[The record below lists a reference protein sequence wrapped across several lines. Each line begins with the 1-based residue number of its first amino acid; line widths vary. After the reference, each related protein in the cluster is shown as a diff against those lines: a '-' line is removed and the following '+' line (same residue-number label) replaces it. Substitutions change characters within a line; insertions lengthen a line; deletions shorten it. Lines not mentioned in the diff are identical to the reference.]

1 MQVRHT
7 ELLKQNNSITI
18 NRTKTTI
25 NQYQMRINHLK
36 QLLVTFLIFTGMTTG
51 IAQTLPELSTEN
63 NEVWYYIQ
71 FKNGSA
77 VLQDMGENTNVLT
90 KNATKTNN
98 AQLWK
103 ITGTANNY
111 VLTSKAGRKLS
122 FSTTA
127 SRFQTSAASTMTFKL
142 RATTNSTHAPA
153 WELQRN
159 GASNYMNQF
168 GGAGVDKQLGEWSF
182 GDANNPFE
190 FRLPSQM
197 GFMPDKPTTEA
208 SITGSAAAPANR
220 YTLWYRRPATDWMTQ
235 ALPIGNGQFGAMI
248 FGGIKQDEIQFNDK
262 TLWQGNKTSYGA
274 YQNFGSLFI
283 NTPNVS
289 SVSNYIRTL
298 DIENAL
304 AAVEYD
310 IAGVHYKREYLS
322 SHPDSA
328 VLIRF
333 TASEAGKINL
343 EAIVWDAHQS
353 TPAYNNG
360 SITFSG
366 KLSLLSYYA
375 RIDIKNEG
383 GNIATNESSVTVSNA
398 DAVTIILRG
407 KTNYSPVS
415 STYTFDAGLVKG
427 QVDNI
432 VDAVAA
438 KGYEAVKTAHI
449 SDYKSFFNR
458 SSLRLGNTSNNIPT
472 NELLTTYNT
481 GNRIQFLEEL
491 YYQFGRY
498 LLISSSRGVDT
509 PANLQGIWNNSN
521 TPPWSADIHSNI
533 NVQMN
538 YWPAEPTNLS
548 DLYPNFLN
556 YIYNEAVVQNQWK
569 QNARNAGQTRG
580 WTLYTENNIFGWHG
594 GFMHNYV
601 IANAWYCTHLWQH
614 YRYSLDKNFL
624 LTKAYPAMKGAAEFW
639 MERLI
644 NDKGSSKY
652 GIAPD
657 GTLVCPNEYSPEHG
671 PSEDGVAHAQQLVW
685 DLFNN
690 TLQTMEILG
699 DEVSADAAFKA
710 ELQAKFDKLD
720 AGLHIDS
727 DGHLREWKY
736 SPRTVGQAGHRHM
749 SHLIGLYPGN
759 QISPLID
766 KTIFDAAIK
775 SLDNRGDASTGWSM
789 GWKIN
794 LWARALDGNRAY
806 KILNLALTL
815 STGGGGVYQ
824 NLFDTHPPFQIDG
837 NFGATA
843 GIAEMLLQSHIGVL
857 QILPALPSVWK
868 EGEVKGLRAVG
879 DFDVDIAW
887 KNNVATSAM
896 ILSRSGE
903 TCKINYTSVRT
914 AKVIN
919 QSTGAEIAF
928 TVHND
933 NMISFPTEKG
943 VQYKIEFGA
952 LCGTR
957 LPFSAVNI
965 PDDMIQ
971 AENYDLG
978 CEGIGFHAIDNINS
992 GEQFRNDG
1000 IDIYK
1005 GASGFYTDLK
1015 QDEWTSYTV
1024 NIKKSGR
1031 YIPALSLKAAAG
1043 SELEILVDDQSATTL
1058 SITNAVNTFTN
1069 QEITSGLTLSAGT
1082 HKITLLLKSG
1092 NIQLDFLKFS
1102 PFVLKNTL
1110 SAGDYFIKADQLYL
1124 TNTTPNAIGG
1134 KPLFETAIT
1143 DPSNI
1148 NKQVWT
1154 VTKPGSYYKIVSKAD
1169 QRYINEQGSFGTNAF
1184 YAEWNTYNI
1193 YFDES
1198 LYAIQNTQQAGTAY
1212 WQYNSGAKNIT
1223 QGSTSTVPVNFYFDF
1238 VPYTVSGF
1246 DKNTAESKFLV
1257 SMHNQ
1262 QISVSPAGEIRR
1274 LALYSATGSLI
1285 GTSNSQTLSVS
1296 GNEKGVYILKIET
1309 NNQSPVLK
1317 KIIIS

>member
-1 MQVRHT
+1 
-7 ELLKQNNSITI
+7 
-18 NRTKTTI
+18 
-25 NQYQMRINHLK
+25 MRINHLK

-127 SRFQTSAASTMTFKL
+127 SRFQTSATSTMTFKL

-168 GGAGVDKQLGEWSF
+168 GGAGIDKQLGEWSF
-182 GDANNPFE
+182 GDTNNPFE
-190 FRLPSQM
+190 FRLPTQM

-274 YQNFGSLFI
+274 YPNFGSLFI

-449 SDYKSFFNR
+449 SDYKTFFNR
-458 SSLRLGNTSNNIPT
+458 SSLRLGNTTNNIPT

-569 QNARNAGQTRG
+569 QNARNAGQTKG

-671 PSEDGVAHAQQLVW
+671 PSEDG
-685 DLFNN
+685 
-690 TLQTMEILG
+690 
-699 DEVSADAAFKA
+699 
-710 ELQAKFDKLD
+710 
-720 AGLHIDS
+720 
-727 DGHLREWKY
+727 
-736 SPRTVGQAGHRHM
+736 
-749 SHLIGLYPGN
+749 
-759 QISPLID
+759 
-766 KTIFDAAIK
+766 
-775 SLDNRGDASTGWSM
+775 
-789 GWKIN
+789 
-794 LWARALDGNRAY
+794 
-806 KILNLALTL
+806 
-815 STGGGGVYQ
+815 
-824 NLFDTHPPFQIDG
+824 
-837 NFGATA
+837 
-843 GIAEMLLQSHIGVL
+843 
-857 QILPALPSVWK
+857 
-868 EGEVKGLRAVG
+868 
-879 DFDVDIAW
+879 
-887 KNNVATSAM
+887 
-896 ILSRSGE
+896 
-903 TCKINYTSVRT
+903 
-914 AKVIN
+914 
-919 QSTGAEIAF
+919 
-928 TVHND
+928 
-933 NMISFPTEKG
+933 
-943 VQYKIEFGA
+943 
-952 LCGTR
+952 
-957 LPFSAVNI
+957 
-965 PDDMIQ
+965 
-971 AENYDLG
+971 
-978 CEGIGFHAIDNINS
+978 
-992 GEQFRNDG
+992 
-1000 IDIYK
+1000 
-1005 GASGFYTDLK
+1005 
-1015 QDEWTSYTV
+1015 
-1024 NIKKSGR
+1024 
-1031 YIPALSLKAAAG
+1031 
-1043 SELEILVDDQSATTL
+1043 
-1058 SITNAVNTFTN
+1058 
-1069 QEITSGLTLSAGT
+1069 
-1082 HKITLLLKSG
+1082 
-1092 NIQLDFLKFS
+1092 
-1102 PFVLKNTL
+1102 
-1110 SAGDYFIKADQLYL
+1110 
-1124 TNTTPNAIGG
+1124 
-1134 KPLFETAIT
+1134 
-1143 DPSNI
+1143 
-1148 NKQVWT
+1148 
-1154 VTKPGSYYKIVSKAD
+1154 
-1169 QRYINEQGSFGTNAF
+1169 
-1184 YAEWNTYNI
+1184 
-1193 YFDES
+1193 
-1198 LYAIQNTQQAGTAY
+1198 
-1212 WQYNSGAKNIT
+1212 
-1223 QGSTSTVPVNFYFDF
+1223 
-1238 VPYTVSGF
+1238 
-1246 DKNTAESKFLV
+1246 
-1257 SMHNQ
+1257 
-1262 QISVSPAGEIRR
+1262 
-1274 LALYSATGSLI
+1274 
-1285 GTSNSQTLSVS
+1285 
-1296 GNEKGVYILKIET
+1296 
-1309 NNQSPVLK
+1309 
-1317 KIIIS
+1317 